1 MTTWTG
7 RELNAFGHAEEL
19 TIQMVRRDGALRDP
33 LIVWG
38 VRVGNDLYVRAVR
51 GRTSPWFR
59 GGMASRHEGRVLAGG
74 VERDITFVETTEQAD
89 EIDAAYRDKYRRDP
103 ATVKRLA
110 GAGRTT

>member
-7 RELNAFGHAEEL
+7 RELDAIGHAEEL
-19 TIQMVRRDGALRDP
+19 TIQTVRRDGALRDP

-59 GGMASRHEGRVLAGG
+59 GMASRHEGRVLVGG
-74 VERDITFVETTEQAD
+74 VERDITFVETAEQAD

-103 ATVKRLA
+103 ATVKQLA
-110 GAGRTT
+110 EAGRPT